1 MYLKIL
7 FLEYL
12 KWVGVL
18 KMYHYMV
25 KPVEKA
31 VFYEMN
37 VGKSAWLSHLKLMK
51 YRQDRVGIIR

>member
-31 VFYEMN
+31 VFLRNECRKKRM
-37 VGKSAWLSHLKLMK
+37 VKPFEIDEIQT
-51 YRQDRVGIIR
+51 R